1 MNRTPYRRRHQHDA
15 FRTLAIAGIVLG
27 LLLVIGAAVFWAV
40 TGRQSTLIVGAGMT
54 LAIGG
59 GLRNMLAGLVDQ
71 IPGYERHEPLDPPVF
86 FEAPP
91 PPPVTEDEGGE

>member
-1 MNRTPYRRRHQHDA
+1 M
-15 FRTLAIAGIVLG
+15 LAIAGIVLG

-71 IPGYERHEPLDPPVF
+71 IPGYERHIPQEPFLPPT
-86 FEAPP
+86 PP
-91 PPPVTEDEGGE
+91 PPTPAPAEDEGGE